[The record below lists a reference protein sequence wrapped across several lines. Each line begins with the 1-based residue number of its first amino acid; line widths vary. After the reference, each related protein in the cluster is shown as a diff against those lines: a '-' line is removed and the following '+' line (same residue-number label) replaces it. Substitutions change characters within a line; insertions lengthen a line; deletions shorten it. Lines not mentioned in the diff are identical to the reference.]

1 MQHDMRPWN
10 GKGPPFRTR
19 KMVHLTVV
27 WCVPL
32 LVCNLAL
39 ANTSQMQV
47 DDLVA
52 YATAEDHSPTLVE
65 DSTHTSRAIARG

>member
-1 MQHDMRPWN
+1 MQHAAMQEWAGASISNSEDGAPDC
-10 GKGPPFRTR
+10 GL
-19 KMVHLTVV
+19 VLATV
-27 WCVPL
+27 
-32 LVCNLAL
+32 VCNLAL

-52 YATAEDHSPTLVE
+52 SATAEDHSPTLVE